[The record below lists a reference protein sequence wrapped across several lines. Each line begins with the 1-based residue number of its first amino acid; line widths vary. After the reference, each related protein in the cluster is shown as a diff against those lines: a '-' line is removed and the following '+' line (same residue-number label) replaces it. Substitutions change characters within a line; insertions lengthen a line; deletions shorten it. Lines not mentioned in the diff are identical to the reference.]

1 MVEIRIEHSR
11 TDQQYNT
18 RSILI
23 IGIFENEDDFLQLNE
38 IDAFSATTIN
48 EIIKNKEFKGLFGSN
63 IILYSPG
70 NGRIR
75 KVMLVGLGKREKFT
89 KDVARVIAG
98 KAALKA
104 REMELSNI
112 SIIPF
117 LNKLDEGLIEAIV
130 EGILLSLYSFKRY
143 KTNDEEKSY
152 PR

>member
-1 MVEIRIEHSR
+1 MQHPRADE
-11 TDQQYNT
+11 QYNT
-18 RSILI
+18 TSILI

-38 IDAFSATTIN
+38 IDASLTTTIN
-48 EIIKNKEFKGLFGSN
+48 EIIKKKEFKGLFGSN

-70 NGRIR
+70 NGRIK
-75 KVMLVGLGKREKFT
+75 KVMLIGLGKREKFT
-89 KDVARVIAG
+89 KDIARVIAG

-143 KTNDEEKSY
+143 KTNNEYKM
-152 PR
+152 